1 MGARV
6 RAWVAG
12 AAGTRRVVASA
23 SVDTQRAATISVSGF
38 VVLVGS
44 MLAVGAL
51 AELLVFDSTIGRVEL
66 EWTDWVAR
74 HRVGVLDSAAVAGSS
89 LTDTWTVIGV
99 AFGASCMLWLTGHRH
114 HACLLPTGLVV
125 ELGAFLTVSAIIGR
139 ERPDVTPLGSV
150 PSTPSFPSGH
160 VAAGVVLY
168 GGLVVISAAITRSK
182 AVARAAAVPAVITV
196 AYVASARVY
205 EGVHHP
211 TDLIGGAILG
221 GGALFV
227 AVLSTGLSAPTRR
240 AIGVGPPEGRQ
251 RLKVTSS

>member
-1 MGARV
+1 MDGLGRPTPC
-6 RAWVAG
+6 RCPRLG
-12 AAGTRRVVASA
+12 GGG
-23 SVDTQRAATISVSGF
+23 GF
-38 VVLVGS
+38 VVDRHVDRDRRRLRR
-44 MLAVGAL
+44 
-51 AELLVFDSTIGRVEL
+51 LLHV
-66 EWTDWVAR
+66 VA
-74 HRVGVLDSAAVAGSS
+74 H
-89 LTDTWTVIGV
+89 
-99 AFGASCMLWLTGHRH
+99 GHRH

-150 PSTPSFPSGH
+150 PSTSSFPSGH

-168 GGLVVISAAITRSK
+168 GGLVVIAASITGSK

-211 TDLIGGAILG
+211 TDLIGGAMLG

-227 AVLSTGLSAPTRR
+227 AVLSTGSTRR
-240 AIGVGPPEGRQ
+240 PSSDRRCPPEGRQ